1 MNSRWIFRFFG
12 LIYMIAPLVAEAET
26 EPVSV
31 VLSQSADQI
40 ATGKTSIIVTIRND
54 GDQAVTISKFQLPFD
69 WHGPLPNR
77 QFDVID
83 FQGQKQEYSG
93 SWDKVV
99 GRPASSFVHLGAHQT
114 LTGTVELRYSYRFDT
129 QVSNHFTVQYS
140 LPLGIVEE
148 GTEPDENSPS
158 YSVDPNRIRVITS
171 NVLPLNID
179 ATSPLDPAVAS
190 AEPSAFVPASLLEF
204 RQLAAGEINDPNHTC
219 NVPQTAA
226 IIAAFSDAKS
236 VINNSLGYVNSMFG
250 TTGFDATKP
259 ASVSYVKWF
268 GEYDGDGKMPGEGGN
283 YYAGRAGVVVATMR
297 SALYASSTHTGGQS
311 YVPLTECQCPAG
323 TLPEVAAKARG
334 NYQILLCEAFFNL
347 KATGGDDSRALTL
360 YHELTHFKS
369 AIADGR
375 GGTTQVRQTWD
386 YGYGASF
393 DQSLA
398 KTQPAQAVNNAD
410 SYEKFGLDVMRYYGV
425 SGW

>member
-1 MNSRWIFRFFG
+1 MSIVGGVPTGETLPCPGPQSQIHRCRPDLTDADQMSCYICAFAPKGMDGALPVNSRWIFRFFG
-12 LIYMIAPLVAEAET
+12 LIYMIAPIVAEAET

-40 ATGKTSIIVTIRND
+40 ATRKTSIIVSIRND

-77 QFDVID
+77 QFDVTD
-83 FQGQKQEYSG
+83 FQGQKQEYTG

-190 AEPSAFVPASLLEF
+190 AEPTS
-204 RQLAAGEINDPNHTC
+204 
-219 NVPQTAA
+219 PQ
-226 IIAAFSDAKS
+226 I
-236 VINNSLGYVNSMFG
+236 
-250 TTGFDATKP
+250 
-259 ASVSYVKWF
+259 
-268 GEYDGDGKMPGEGGN
+268 
-283 YYAGRAGVVVATMR
+283 
-297 SALYASSTHTGGQS
+297 
-311 YVPLTECQCPAG
+311 
-323 TLPEVAAKARG
+323 
-334 NYQILLCEAFFNL
+334 
-347 KATGGDDSRALTL
+347 
-360 YHELTHFKS
+360 
-369 AIADGR
+369 
-375 GGTTQVRQTWD
+375 
-386 YGYGASF
+386 
-393 DQSLA
+393 
-398 KTQPAQAVNNAD
+398 
-410 SYEKFGLDVMRYYGV
+410 
-425 SGW
+425 